1 MPSVKRNFHLNTFH
15 HIYNRGVMKKIIFH
29 EDHDYKFFLEK
40 ISHYHNKYPIEMIAF
55 SILPNHFHFVIKET
69 GESKPWTPSFMQQ
82 LQNSYAKYYA
92 QKYNH
97 PGKLFQGT
105 YKSKSIASDKH
116 LNDTLSY
123 VLENPVKHGLVE
135 RMSLWKWSHLKG
147 NL

>member
-1 MPSVKRNFHLNTFH
+1 MSSIKRNLTFNSYH

-29 EDHDYKFFLEK
+29 EDQDYKVFIGK
-40 ISHYHNKYPIEMIAF
+40 IIKYINKYPTELIAF
-55 SILPNHFHFVIKET
+55 TVLPNHFHFVIRET
-69 GESKPWTPSFMQQ
+69 GQSKPWTPSFMQQ

-92 QKYNH
+92 QKYGH

-105 YKSKSIASDKH
+105 YKSKFIASEKH
-116 LNDTLSY
+116 LNDTLAY

-135 RMSLWKWSHLKG
+135 KMSLWKWSHLKG